1 MFEFLVMA
9 QREHERLGV
18 TLADSH
24 QKQPAHGETNQL
36 GWDRS
41 RGGERRHYWPSV
53 ESTRLLVPAG
63 G

>member
-24 QKQPAHGETNQL
+24 QKQPAHGEKGVGL
-36 GWDRS
+36 GGAAEVMI
-41 RGGERRHYWPSV
+41 RGLIGFSV
-53 ESTRLLVPAG
+53 KSTRLLVPAG